1 MEFFKL
7 SATLF
12 DWSTLPLRELE
23 STDKD
28 IVVKLWYVDLS
39 GVSLLFSDITF
50 PENHLN
56 LSNLSQETSASLG
69 LNRFVLIKHSKI

>member
-23 STDKD
+23 STDED
-28 IVVKLWYVDLS
+28 IVVKLWYVDYTR
-39 GVSLLFSDITF
+39 GVTSFFRHYFS
-50 PENHLN
+50 
-56 LSNLSQETSASLG
+56 
-69 LNRFVLIKHSKI
+69 